1 MKKMF
6 LGLLLMLGF
15 LEASFA
21 TNFYNPQD
29 RSFKAGFEAGL
40 KALEH
45 QRLTE
50 GVQPKEVD
58 MGDSFYLTVD
68 TKNMP
73 LPEIL
78 FLQNISAREG
88 YKSYLT
94 RNFLVFTDFKRKAD
108 AVEAQNQLSNHYK
121 VKAALNQSKNT
132 KLITY
137 PILWGEFYRR
147 FLADVEQNGYAVKVD
162 VIEVP
167 KVVQK
172 VVRVYSDE
180 QTNVNAG
187 EQKLYGTIINNKAMS
202 YTLKGS
208 KNLSRSFRD
217 NGFMERQE
225 FDFGNDK
232 QTITS
237 TGESFYKV
245 KNQNLYFS
253 TKDIRLQR

>member
-1 MKKMF
+1 MKKI
-6 LGLLLMLGF
+6 LGFVLILGF
-15 LEASFA
+15 LQASFA

-40 KALEH
+40 KALEY

-50 GVQPKEVD
+50 GVQPREVNL
-58 MGDSFYLTVD
+58 GDSFYLSVD
-68 TKNMP
+68 IKNMP

-108 AVEAQNQLSNHYK
+108 ALETQRQLAHHYK
-121 VKAALNQSKNT
+121 IDSKIYQSKNT

-137 PILWGEFYRR
+137 PILWGEFYRN
-147 FLADVEQNGYAVKVD
+147 FLNDVQQNGYAIKVE

-167 KVVQK
+167 KVVHK
-172 VVRVYSDE
+172 VVKVYSDE
-180 QTNVNAG
+180 NQASAG
-187 EQKLYGTIINNKAMS
+187 EQKLFGTIINAKAMS

-208 KNLSRSFRD
+208 KNLSKSFKE
-217 NGFMERQE
+217 NGFVERQE
-225 FDFGNDK
+225 FDFGNEK
-232 QTITS
+232 QTITAS
-237 TGESFYKV
+237 GETFYKV

-253 TKDIRLQR
+253 TKDIRLQK